1 MPCEI
6 LVKAETYTHPDPRID
21 ASGVYKIGDLVLGFD
36 YKEGIPVEWGSEEG
50 PPKFAI
56 WHIPDMKLKDF
67 EKWCLDTYGCRPFES
82 EYETESIQREGEAL
96 PPEVILRRRIYVDKD
111 SLPPI
116 GVELFSTGR
125 AALPPHTDYIKLK
138 PSPKF

>member
-36 YKEGIPVEWGSEEG
+36 LPHAWGSEEG

-56 WHIPDMKLKDF
+56 WNIPGMSLAEF
-67 EKWCLDTYGCRPFES
+67 EEWCIATYGCKPFDS
-82 EYETESIQREGEAL
+82 EYAPLATLAVDGETEL

-111 SLPPI
+111 SLPPL
-116 GVELFSTGR
+116 GGLFEVGK
-125 AALPPHTDYIKLK
+125 AELPPDTTYIKIK
-138 PSPKF
+138 PTPTFEE